1 MLSFSRLRFCNF
13 SATFELRLFSLFYVM
28 ASDISQ
34 VLAEVVGAEVE
45 VPRPE
50 VSAKDSSSG
59 DDTGNQF
66 EGESVEGGK
75 GIGAIDPRKS
85 TQSYDF
91 RPSIVTIS
99 HIRQLEALG
108 YFEKGSA
115 HEPGEEVISETPD
128 DEDVVF
134 EGFFCCRSPV
144 AATAS
149 LGQHSS

>member
-1 MLSFSRLRFCNF
+1 
-13 SATFELRLFSLFYVM
+13 M

-50 VSAKDSSSG
+50 VSATDSSSG

-75 GIGAIDPRKS
+75 GIGAVDPRKS

-108 YFEKGSA
+108 YFEKESA
-115 HEPGEEVISETPD
+115 HEPGEEVISVTLD

-144 AATAS
+144 VAAAS
-149 LGQHSS
+149 LGRHSG